1 MCALPERHSHLIV
14 HHLLLLFSA
23 SYEAPLLSVMTK
35 SKIKTT
41 FLKTVQGDFSLPVTR
56 HGSASRATRALSR
69 SRSPVQQAINSASP
83 VSTPR
88 KTPRK
93 KAVLADFV
101 TPLSGVR
108 VSSKHRNKPMQR
120 NSPSHSSTTPSACN
134 EGSSGNLRSPI
145 APSACLAGSYPKCSY
160 PGSGDPTRG
169 PSSVSPS

>member
-1 MCALPERHSHLIV
+1 
-14 HHLLLLFSA
+14 
-23 SYEAPLLSVMTK
+23 MTK